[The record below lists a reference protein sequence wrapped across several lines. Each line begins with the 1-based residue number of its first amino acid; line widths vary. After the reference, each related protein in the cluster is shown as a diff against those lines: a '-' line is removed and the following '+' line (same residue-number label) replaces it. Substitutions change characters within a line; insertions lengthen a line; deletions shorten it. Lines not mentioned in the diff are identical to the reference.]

1 MKLLLDTHTF
11 IWWANEPDKLSRK
24 VLAACENPK
33 NTLILS
39 VVSAWEIE
47 IKSRLGRLTL
57 DMQLEDLI
65 ETQQH
70 SNDLQIMPIT
80 LKHVFALKN
89 LPTIHNDPFD
99 RLLIAQS
106 NVEEVTL
113 ATRDK
118 TISTYTVSILW

>member
-11 IWWANEPDKLSRK
+11 IWWANEPDKLSHK

-47 IKSRLGRLTL
+47 IKSRLGRLSL
-57 DMQLEDLI
+57 DVQLEDLI
-65 ETQQH
+65 ETQQQ
-70 SNDLQIMPIT
+70 SNDLKIMPIA
-80 LKHVFALKN
+80 LRHVFALKN

-106 NVEEVTL
+106 NVEGVTL

-118 TISTYTVSILW
+118 TISTYSVSILW

>member
-39 VVSAWEIE
+39 AVSAWEIE
-47 IKSRLGRLTL
+47 IKSRLGRLSL
-57 DMQLEDLI
+57 DVRLENLI
-65 ETQQH
+65 ETQQQ
-70 SNDLQIMPIT
+70 SNDLQIMPIF
-80 LKHVFALKN
+80 LKHIFALKN

-106 NVEEVTL
+106 NVEGATL
-113 ATRDK
+113 ATKDK
-118 TISTYTVSILW
+118 TISTYSVSILW